1 MAKEF
6 HQKLNLSFYSFNPE
20 LPISKF
26 NMKIILSTCLFLF
39 LSDFITAQSKTL
51 GDWATF
57 HREADNLCKKSKYED
72 AVTLYKQVIKGRLP
86 FQGNR
91 HRDVGVAWNNLGV
104 ALYYLGENEQA
115 QEAYEKGKKI
125 LLPAVGANHPDIL
138 SIETNNIICAS
149 FMLQV

>member
-26 NMKIILSTCLFLF
+26 NMKIFSFNMSFLF
-39 LSDFITAQSKTL
+39 LSNFLTAQTKTL

-86 FQGNR
+86 FQ
-91 HRDVGVAWNNLGV
+91 
-104 ALYYLGENEQA
+104 QSA
-115 QEAYEKGKKI
+115 QGCWSRME
-125 LLPAVGANHPDIL
+125 
-138 SIETNNIICAS
+138 
-149 FMLQV
+149 